1 MDTIPLMPVA
11 ADNPK
16 KTVTNSA
23 GKKAESSNASRLLIL
38 QSMVPLATNLLASQL
53 EAFSTRL
60 ADALFKLSDQAVR
73 PEEAKI
79 SFEAHQLVK
88 RNSTA
93 FYRLV
98 ASQINAA
105 LSKEVSVFNTRKRV
119 TRDNPFLDTTAQTYE
134 EMEGKILLRNASQ
147 SLEVLNAESLVMLNS
162 LIGRILNRM
171 PIDISQN
178 PFRPEILIKA
188 VHQAWME
195 LDPNPASHLIVLRL
209 LQPDVFLQLT
219 PVLDEINQEL
229 MARGIRPGADDNFD
243 SAGGALAYLPAQS
256 LFSLDPY
263 LQDKL
268 KRVFSGQIE
277 LPSADGLDGLA
288 SGSDTLLNQLDLDD
302 DDTPL
307 DKATVDHQFFANLLE
322 MQKDFAQNDAAAPQF
337 ESRLRKVLRA
347 PSADCLSLIQRNTVE
362 LLARV
367 FDFIFADPGLRDDV
381 KTMIS
386 QLQIPILR
394 VALQDSD
401 FFFRESHPARTLM
414 DILGSSGIIL
424 DNEAAQL
431 DPLLGVIGDV
441 IERVQFEFD
450 ERIDLFSDVVSDL
463 ENYLKDEEIKAQEAI
478 SQPVQTALSEE
489 KMRVAREFAEH
500 DVAIRV
506 ETGEVA
512 GFLEVFLQE
521 QWIRILTIAHSV
533 KDEKP
538 HALENALKTMD
549 DLIWS
554 LKPKNSADERKELIA
569 KLPAMLTLLNA
580 WLNAIRWDEPDRVL
594 FFSKLAERH
603 AAMAR
608 APLELSPRRQ
618 LEIAVNIA
626 QRASNRRLD
635 RFVQEKVAH
644 TDDEATKQVA
654 SLERGTWLDFSDE
667 NEQVNRYKLAWI
679 SPKRTSFIFANRQGY
694 QAFSISAAELEEKY
708 RTGSVSTILANS
720 LVDRALIHALREMAV

>member
-1 MDTIPLMPVA
+1 
-11 ADNPK
+11 
-16 KTVTNSA
+16 
-23 GKKAESSNASRLLIL
+23 
-38 QSMVPLATNLLASQL
+38 
-53 EAFSTRL
+53 
-60 ADALFKLSDQAVR
+60 
-73 PEEAKI
+73 
-79 SFEAHQLVK
+79 
-88 RNSTA
+88 
-93 FYRLV
+93 
-98 ASQINAA
+98 
-105 LSKEVSVFNTRKRV
+105 
-119 TRDNPFLDTTAQTYE
+119 
-134 EMEGKILLRNASQ
+134 
-147 SLEVLNAESLVMLNS
+147 
-162 LIGRILNRM
+162 
-171 PIDISQN
+171 
-178 PFRPEILIKA
+178 
-188 VHQAWME
+188 
-195 LDPNPASHLIVLRL
+195 
-209 LQPDVFLQLT
+209 
-219 PVLDEINQEL
+219 
-229 MARGIRPGADDNFD
+229 
-243 SAGGALAYLPAQS
+243 
-256 LFSLDPY
+256 
-263 LQDKL
+263 
-268 KRVFSGQIE
+268 
-277 LPSADGLDGLA
+277 
-288 SGSDTLLNQLDLDD
+288 
-302 DDTPL
+302 
-307 DKATVDHQFFANLLE
+307 
-322 MQKDFAQNDAAAPQF
+322 
-337 ESRLRKVLRA
+337 
-347 PSADCLSLIQRNTVE
+347 
-362 LLARV
+362 
-367 FDFIFADPGLRDDV
+367 
-381 KTMIS
+381 MIS

-424 DNEAAQL
+424 DNETSQI

-450 ERIDLFSDVVSDL
+450 ERIELFSDVVSDL
-463 ENYLKDEEIKAQEAI
+463 ENYLKDEEVKAQEAI

-533 KDEKP
+533 KEEKP

-603 AAMAR
+603 ASMAR

-654 SLERGTWLDFSDE
+654 SLERGIWLDFSDE

-694 QAFSISAAELEEKY
+694 QAFSISAEELEEKY

-720 LVDRALIHALREMAV
+720 LVDRALIYALRELSA

>member
-11 ADNPK
+11 ADNYK
-16 KTVTNSA
+16 KSITDSA

-288 SGSDTLLNQLDLDD
+288 SGSDTLLNQLDLDHD
-302 DDTPL
+302 DSPL

>member
-1 MDTIPLMPVA
+1 
-11 ADNPK
+11 
-16 KTVTNSA
+16 
-23 GKKAESSNASRLLIL
+23 
-38 QSMVPLATNLLASQL
+38 
-53 EAFSTRL
+53 
-60 ADALFKLSDQAVR
+60 
-73 PEEAKI
+73 
-79 SFEAHQLVK
+79 
-88 RNSTA
+88 
-93 FYRLV
+93 
-98 ASQINAA
+98 
-105 LSKEVSVFNTRKRV
+105 
-119 TRDNPFLDTTAQTYE
+119 
-134 EMEGKILLRNASQ
+134 
-147 SLEVLNAESLVMLNS
+147 
-162 LIGRILNRM
+162 
-171 PIDISQN
+171 
-178 PFRPEILIKA
+178 
-188 VHQAWME
+188 
-195 LDPNPASHLIVLRL
+195 
-209 LQPDVFLQLT
+209 
-219 PVLDEINQEL
+219 
-229 MARGIRPGADDNFD
+229 
-243 SAGGALAYLPAQS
+243 
-256 LFSLDPY
+256 
-263 LQDKL
+263 
-268 KRVFSGQIE
+268 
-277 LPSADGLDGLA
+277 
-288 SGSDTLLNQLDLDD
+288 
-302 DDTPL
+302 
-307 DKATVDHQFFANLLE
+307 
-322 MQKDFAQNDAAAPQF
+322 
-337 ESRLRKVLRA
+337 
-347 PSADCLSLIQRNTVE
+347 VE

-367 FDFIFADPGLRDDV
+367 FDYIFADLSLRDDV
-381 KTMIS
+381 KSMIS

-424 DNEAAQL
+424 DNEPSQI

-463 ENYLKDEEIKAQEAI
+463 ENYLKDEEVKAQEAI

-533 KDEKP
+533 KEEKP

-603 AAMAR
+603 ASMAR

-644 TDDEATKQVA
+644 TDDEATKQVT

-694 QAFSISAAELEEKY
+694 QAFSISAEELEEKY

-720 LVDRALIHALREMAV
+720 LVDRALIHALRELSS